1 MKAIMTQ
8 TVIKNIARSL
18 LKCGVEKQVAK
29 NQNLESQGKT
39 LRAASG
45 KLYHLLTEAFSGMT
59 LTVRVSLVASL
70 WLPHWVVNQ
79 AIIIL
84 RHLYIF
90 SIGLHAM

>member
-45 KLYHLLTEAFSGMT
+45 KLYHPLTEAFSGMT
-59 LTVRVSLVASL
+59 LTVGVSGLVASL
-70 WLPHWVVNQ
+70 MLPHWVVNQ
-79 AIIIL
+79 AIIT
-84 RHLYIF
+84 
-90 SIGLHAM
+90 